1 MKIISWNVNGI
12 RAVWKKGFGDWL
24 TKADPD
30 ILCLQETKIQNEQL
44 TEEMKCVSSY
54 YSWFSF
60 AEKKGYSGVAIYSK
74 SKPMSVSY
82 GFSPEIIEPEGRAVS
97 LEFKDFTLWNIY
109 FPNGKMSEQ
118 RLAYKLDFYD
128 RIIHYFKETLPKQPN
143 VILVGDLN
151 TAHRPID
158 LARPK
163 ENEKISGFLP
173 EERKKLDQ
181 LLALG
186 FVDIYRTLYPD
197 RTAYTWFSHFANAR
211 ERNVGW
217 RIDYQYVS
225 VSLMNQVKDS
235 IIQTQVTGS
244 DHCPIELIL

>member
-12 RAVWKKGFGDWL
+12 RAIWKKGFSEWI
-24 TKADPD
+24 KEADPD
-30 ILCLQETKIQNEQL
+30 ILCLQETKIQSEQL
-44 TEEMKCVSSY
+44 TEEMRCISSY
-54 YSWFSF
+54 RSWFSF

-74 SKPMSVSY
+74 IEPISYSY
-82 GFSPEIIEPEGRAVS
+82 GFFTESPEPEGRIIA
-97 LEFKDFTLWNIY
+97 LQLKDFTLWNIY

-118 RLAYKLDFYD
+118 RLKYKLDFYD
-128 RIIHYFKETLPKQPN
+128 RLLHFFQETKQGTPNII
-143 VILVGDLN
+143 VGDFN
-151 TAHRPID
+151 TAHHPID

-181 LLALG
+181 LLELG

-197 RTAYTWFSHFANAR
+197 KIAYTWFSNFANAR
-211 ERNVGW
+211 ERNIGW

-225 VSLMNQVKDS
+225 VNLKHQVKDS
-235 IIQTQVTGS
+235 RIQTQTMGS